1 VSSIKRCLDTLEKKV
16 FEVLPVAE
24 HTLWNKNPIGNYA
37 FYVVLWDYQK
47 AHPEDFT
54 EEDIAATERQ
64 IRHGEALL
72 PQLKQDRND
81 PEVKE
86 FYEKLDYELYV
97 CEQIVPESIQKLVE
111 QNKAKAK
118 KK

>member
-1 VSSIKRCLDTLEKKV
+1 MSRIKRRLDTLEKKV
-16 FEVLPVAE
+16 FQVLPVAE
-24 HTLWNKNPIGNYA
+24 DTLWDRNPIGCYVT
-37 FYVVLWDYQK
+37 YVVVLDYQK

-54 EEDIAATERQ
+54 EEDIAATEER
-64 IRHGEALL
+64 INHGEALL

-86 FYEKLDYELYV
+86 FYKKLDYELYV
-97 CEQIVPESIQKLVE
+97 CEQTVPESIQKLVE